1 MLAHML
7 YHAMDITKVT
17 DMTQLVYLIM
27 ADGLEFQLL
36 LNILPGLLRG
46 GCDGCNTGTREADF

>member
-17 DMTQLVYLIM
+17 DMTELVYLIM

-36 LNILPGLLRG
+36 LNILQVVAG